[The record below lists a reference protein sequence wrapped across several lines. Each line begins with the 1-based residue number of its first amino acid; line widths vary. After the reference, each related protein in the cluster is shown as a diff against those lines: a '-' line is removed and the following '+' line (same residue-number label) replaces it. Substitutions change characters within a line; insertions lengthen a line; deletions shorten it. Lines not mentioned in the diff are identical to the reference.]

1 MQTLSAVLHILQV
14 MSLTISLPDARKL
27 LQLAD
32 EKGMYLGSAPD
43 TFMGAALQ
51 TARKAVDEGRIGDVT
66 SFFVSVTGNL
76 DYTAGMHKFLC
87 MPGGGVGKDG

>member
-14 MSLTISLPDARKL
+14 MSLTISLPYAREL

-32 EKGMYLGSAPD
+32 EKKLYLGSAPD

-51 TARKAVDEGRIGDVT
+51 TARKAVDEGWIGDVT
-66 SFFVSVTGNL
+66 SFFVSATGNL
-76 DYTAGMHKFLC
+76 DYIAGMHKFLC